1 MLSREIQRSVRIDK
15 KEHLENLA
23 MQAENAANQNRM
35 KDVYEITK
43 SIAGKVHKS
52 GSHIRD
58 KDGSL
63 LKTDEDI
70 PNRWAEHFTELLN
83 LPVPEEETEIPPS
96 DALDIDCRAP
106 NLLEIKEAIKSL
118 KNNKAAG
125 PDNIPAEVIK
135 ADLDTSAEALLPLI
149 TKIWNDEL
157 CPEDWKMDI
166 SHY

>member
-1 MLSREIQRSVRIDK
+1 MDQRRDVRQKTLSRNSPEDKDLYKMLSREIQRSVRIDK

-70 PNRWAEHFTELLN
+70 LNRWAEHFTELLN

-96 DALDIDCRAP
+96 DALDIDC
-106 NLLEIKEAIKSL
+106 
-118 KNNKAAG
+118 
-125 PDNIPAEVIK
+125 
-135 ADLDTSAEALLPLI
+135 
-149 TKIWNDEL
+149 
-157 CPEDWKMDI
+157 
-166 SHY
+166 